1 MNELRTT
8 HSTMPTKAVQSVQRR
23 NTETRRSR
31 TERYGGCE
39 KSHESHASRTYKE
52 RHKLIAQKSYQH
64 VEALHS
70 TKDDGRLEY
79 M

>member
-1 MNELRTT
+1 MTSEAMSILVRLREFANGADGQSEIGDIAKEL
-8 HSTMPTKAVQSVQRR
+8 
-23 NTETRRSR
+23 
-31 TERYGGCE
+31 YGGCE
-39 KSHESHASRTYKE
+39 KSHESHAGRTYKE
-52 RHKLIAQKSYQH
+52 RHKLVAQKSYQH